1 MKKNIKGYD
10 LIIPVYNEKN
20 IIELIDYIDSK
31 TKNLLMIY
39 ICYDSDEDITLK
51 ILKKSNYI
59 NSKKIILIK
68 NSLKGPCEAIKAG
81 IANSK
86 ASSIIIYPADDFNNG
101 LLLDKMYDLF
111 ILAMMWYV
119 RADLLKRV

>member
-1 MKKNIKGYD
+1 MKTNIKGYD

-31 TKNLLMIY
+31 TKNLLKIY

-59 NSKKIILIK
+59 NKKKIILIK
-68 NSLKGPCEAIKAG
+68 K
-81 IANSK
+81 
-86 ASSIIIYPADDFNNG
+86 
-101 LLLDKMYDLF
+101 
-111 ILAMMWYV
+111 
-119 RADLLKRV
+119 